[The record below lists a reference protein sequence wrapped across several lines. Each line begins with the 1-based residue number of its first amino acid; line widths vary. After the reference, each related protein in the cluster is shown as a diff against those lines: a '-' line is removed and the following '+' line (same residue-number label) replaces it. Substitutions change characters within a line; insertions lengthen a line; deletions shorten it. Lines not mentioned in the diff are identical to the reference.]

1 MPDDDPVGSKHV
13 AVCILDEVVFDGY
26 LFTAYINIK
35 ASWRHKMQES
45 SSNLSKH
52 TVLLLHLV

>member
-13 AVCILDEVVFDGY
+13 AVRILDEVVFDGY

-35 ASWRHKMQES
+35 TS
-45 SSNLSKH
+45 
-52 TVLLLHLV
+52 